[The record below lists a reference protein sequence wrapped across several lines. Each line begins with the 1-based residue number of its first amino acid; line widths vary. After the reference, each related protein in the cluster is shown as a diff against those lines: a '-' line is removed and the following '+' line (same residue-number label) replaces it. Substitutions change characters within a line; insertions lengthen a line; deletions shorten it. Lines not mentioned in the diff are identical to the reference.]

1 MSEVINPIITES
13 TGKDIIQVGKDIVSS
28 LAVIAQSNMIGKDWN
43 WKEIRAVVDNN
54 GADKAF
60 PIGMQFIEKWLDT
73 ANKEW
78 QVPWQVNHRCMVELE
93 DGRTVPGMW
102 LQSHY
107 AFPGI
112 QFSRRAF
119 LACPE
124 GLEAGT
130 YHFDFAEKWGNNVAT
145 GIKYQFTLTKPVEK
159 GGRLAGCF
167 GAPDVNPTKWK
178 VYSYGADGIALNE
191 TVDVTEGETGT
202 NIGTLLYNKRSG
214 NLNSI
219 QEMAYGHNRW
229 KTSAIRQYLN
239 SFEEKGKWWKA
250 QDEWDICPEQ
260 LATMDGFLHG
270 LPEEMINSLKKVKVV
285 TYANTVNDEGA
296 EDITYDYVTLP
307 SLEQINAKTQIS
319 GEGETHDYWKIKSG
333 SNAPVEWY
341 KDNPKMVTY
350 ALSNHASAQSVR
362 LRSASRGYAGIT
374 WYVRSSGG
382 IYGNGASGAHAF
394 APLVCI

>member
-93 DGRTVPGMW
+93 DGRSVPGMW
-102 LQSHY
+102 LGSHY
-107 AFPGI
+107 AFPGV
-112 QFSRRAF
+112 QFSRRGF
-119 LACPE
+119 LACPN

-130 YHFDFAEKWGNNVAT
+130 YSFDFEREWGKNVKT
-145 GIKYQFTLTKPVEK
+145 GIFYKFTLTKPVEK

-167 GAPDVNPTKWK
+167 GAPDVDPGNWK
-178 VYSYGADGIALNE
+178 VYSYGKDGIVLNE
-191 TVDVTEGETGT
+191 TVNVEVGNEGTSLGT
-202 NIGTLLYNKRSG
+202 IKYEKRNG
-214 NLNSI
+214 LLNST
-219 QEMAYGHNRW
+219 QEMAYAHNRW

-296 EDITYDYVTLP
+296 EDVTYDYVTLP

-341 KDNPKMVTY
+341 KDNPKMVSY
-350 ALSNHASAQSVR
+350 ALSNHASAQYVR
-362 LRSASRGYAGIT
+362 LRSAIRGNAYDT
-374 WYVRSSGG
+374 WFVYSSGSV
-382 IYGNGASGAHAF
+382 NGSSASYAYAF
-394 APLVCI
+394 VPLVCI